1 MLHRKGKRT
10 CGRYA
15 DNAVTQDMRHKTMVM
30 TSHQHGDSR
39 AMPIL
44 NLSSSS
50 MMSSSNC
57 QDVDACIAY
66 QDIQCD
72 PPHGPTGIGEL
83 IKWVIFSHPSQVA
96 KFGPL
101 VALGFRQSNCR
112 TMEANTTLAGL
123 VAMNGVGG
131 SQGPP
136 PHLVVSLELPIYVL
150 QVYALRHVFFYVF
163 NCNKL

>member
-44 NLSSSS
+44 NLS
-50 MMSSSNC
+50 SSSNC

-136 PHLVVSLELPIYVL
+136 PSFGG
-150 QVYALRHVFFYVF
+150 VFGVTYLCPLGICLTTCVF
-163 NCNKL
+163 LCV